1 MARLR
6 RWNAVVYGG
15 AAVGLLTGLAAGL
28 RGGVPRDG
36 LRTQRAGSVERFT
49 TPPAVPVPAAAVAR
63 ADSLVRAQVR
73 REAFPGA
80 VLAVGNR
87 GLVQSVTAYGRT
99 AWGERSLPARA
110 DSTLYDLASLTK
122 VVATT
127 AAVMALVEDRRLE
140 LDAPVRRY
148 LPEFSG
154 GDKGRVTIRH
164 LLTHTGGLRA
174 GAFNIA
180 SDDPAAVRRY
190 ILRAPL
196 AMKPGE
202 DVLYSDLGFVV
213 LWLAAERA
221 AGEPLPAYLRRRVW
235 GPLGMNETYMGV
247 RRGCARCAP
256 TLHLQEADG
265 PYRGG
270 SFDEVG
276 RRLDGI
282 AGNAGAFST
291 AADLA
296 RFAAMIANEGR
307 LGDVRVFQRST
318 VRGFTRPQR
327 GAGTRA
333 LGWEVYCREG
343 IVPDHD
349 SCREILG
356 FGHTGVTGVCLWID
370 PQSRTWMVL
379 LANRTYLPR
388 TDIDMQ
394 RFRRRVFRA
403 ATGIPPPP

>member
-1 MARLR
+1 MVRLR
-6 RWNAVVYGG
+6 RWNAVLYGG
-15 AAVGLLTGLAAGL
+15 AAVGLLTGLGVGL
-28 RGGVPRDG
+28 WGGMPRDG
-36 LRTQRAGSVERFT
+36 LRRERAGRVEEML
-49 TPPAVPVPAAAVAR
+49 TPPAVPVPAAFLAR

-87 GLVQSVTAYGRT
+87 GLIQSVTAYGRT
-99 AWGERSLPARA
+99 AWSDRSAPASG

-127 AAVMALVEDRRLE
+127 AAVMALVEDRRLD

-154 GDKGRVTIRH
+154 GGKDRVTIRH

-180 SDDPAAVRRY
+180 SEDPAAVRRY
-190 ILRAPL
+190 LLRVPL
-196 AMKPGE
+196 VMEPGK
-202 DVLYSDLGFVV
+202 DVLYSDVGFVV
-213 LWLAAERA
+213 LWAAAERA
-221 AGEPLPAYLRRRVW
+221 AGEPLQRYLRRRVW
-235 GPLGMNETYMGV
+235 GPLGMNDTFMGV
-247 RRGCARCAP
+247 RRGCERCAP
-256 TLHLQEADG
+256 TLHLAERDEA
-265 PYRGG
+265 YRGG

-276 RRLDGI
+276 RRLRGI

-349 SCREILG
+349 PCKEILG

-379 LANRTYLPR
+379 LANRTYLPS
-388 TDIDMQ
+388 TTIDMQ

-403 ATGIPPPP
+403 VTGIPSPP